1 MEEKKGNY
9 FIFIYRE
16 QESGTV
22 HFTNLS
28 VLHAWLLDTLFSNPG
43 MPVEQLFP
51 LIMETFKL
59 EDLESL
65 KKKINSFLKEMLEA
79 GVILGFRQH

>member
-1 MEEKKGNY
+1 M
-9 FIFIYRE
+9 FIYRE
-16 QESGTV
+16 QKDGTV
-22 HFTNLS
+22 RFTNLS

-65 KKKINSFLKEMLEA
+65 EKKIYSFLKEMHEA
-79 GVILGFRQH
+79 GVILGFRKN